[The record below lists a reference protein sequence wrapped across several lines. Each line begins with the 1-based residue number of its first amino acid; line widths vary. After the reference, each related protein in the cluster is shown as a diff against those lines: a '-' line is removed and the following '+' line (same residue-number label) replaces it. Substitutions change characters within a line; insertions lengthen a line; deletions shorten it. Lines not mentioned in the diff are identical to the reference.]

1 MDDFLSCMRF
11 CCQSRPF
18 PARKNRDIQTQT
30 DVTTDLIDIKEKEFV
45 NTNHMLY
52 KLQKEIS
59 LLHPGTREWFASE
72 EKVKFYTG
80 LPNIEI
86 LDALFVYISESI
98 TSSARSAL
106 TKYQMLSL
114 TLMRLRLNLAIT
126 DLAYRFNVTQN
137 FQPKMAGFG
146 SKMSY
151 KTENHS

>member
-1 MDDFLSCMRF
+1 
-11 CCQSRPF
+11 
-18 PARKNRDIQTQT
+18 
-30 DVTTDLIDIKEKEFV
+30 
-45 NTNHMLY
+45 MLY

-106 TKYQMLSL
+106 TKYQVLSL
-114 TLMRLRLNLAIT
+114 TLMQLWLNLAIT
-126 DLAYRFNVTQN
+126 DLAYQFNVSSSTASSVFLKIVDILFYILNQLLN
-137 FQPKMAGFG
+137 GQVGNRYEKPHPCVF
-146 SKMSY
+146 
-151 KTENHS
+151 ENILEQIL